1 MGVDRFARKYFNLAV
16 PGLLA
21 VAAYFQAVAVVEL
34 LAARALALTPEQ
46 IVGPDRQAGKT
57 KPRNPVNRPHSVSGD
72 PILARNAF
80 DSVTGPL
87 DKKPITLTTPEKPK
101 TVDLSDPLHAPPCQG
116 VVLNIVSESIDPA
129 WSLANIRGPK
139 DTAGVI
145 RRVGDSVGD
154 LQVAYVGFN
163 AAKASPAVWLIG
175 EGQLCQS
182 LLFTEDKDKH
192 VPGAAVE
199 RPTVPEPE
207 AAPTPTPADAARS
220 RRRTGAPA
228 VPSEIS
234 EKIQKVSDTEF
245 NIERS
250 VVDRILE
257 NQAELMRSAR
267 IVPEQK
273 DGKTV
278 GIRLFGIRSDT
289 LLGTLGM
296 QNGDRLEKIN
306 GYDMASPEKAL
317 EAYARLRTAS
327 KLTVTLSRRGNP
339 MTIEY
344 QIK

>member
-46 IVGPDRQAGKT
+46 IVGPDRQPGKAKSRST
-57 KPRNPVNRPHSVSGD
+57 VSRAHSVSGD

-87 DKKPITLTTPEKPK
+87 DKKPIALSTPDKPK
-101 TVDLSDPLHAPPCQG
+101 TIDLSDPLHAPPCQG
-116 VVLNIVSESIDPA
+116 VVLNIVSESVDPA

-145 RRVGDSVGD
+145 RRVGDAVGD

-163 AAKASPAVWLIG
+163 SVKASPAVWLVG
-175 EGQLCQS
+175 EGELCQS
-182 LLFTEDKDKH
+182 LLFAEDKDKQH
-192 VPGAAVE
+192 TPGAAVE

-207 AAPTPTPADAARS
+207 ANLAPPTDAARS
-220 RRRTGAPA
+220 RRRTGAPT
-228 VPSEIS
+228 VPTEIS
-234 EKIQKVSDTEF
+234 EKIQKVSDTDF

>member
-1 MGVDRFARKYFNLAV
+1 MGVDRFVRRYFAFAV

-21 VAAYFQAVAVVEL
+21 VAAYFQAVGVVEL
-34 LAARALALTPEQ
+34 GAANALALTPEQ
-46 IVGPDRQAGKT
+46 ITGPDHPQNKH
-57 KPRNPVNRPHSVSGD
+57 PHVSNRPSSRNGD

-87 DKKPITLTTPEKPK
+87 DKKPLSLDVPSDKPK
-101 TVDLSDPLHAPPCQG
+101 TLDLSDPLHAPPCHG
-116 VVLNIVSESIDPA
+116 VVLNIVSESVDPA
-129 WSLANIRGPK
+129 WSLANLRGPK
-139 DTAGVI
+139 DQVASI
-145 RRVGDSVGD
+145 RRVGDHVGE
-154 LQVAYVGFN
+154 LTVAYVGFN
-163 AAKASPAVWLIG
+163 PAKASPAVWLTG
-175 EGQLCQS
+175 EGQLCQT
-182 LLFTEDKDKH
+182 LLFTEEKDKQ
-192 VPGAAVE
+192 AAAAA
-199 RPTVPEPE
+199 PPPPPPPAAEPE
-207 AAPTPTPADAARS
+207 AVAANDMSRT
-220 RRRTGAPA
+220 RRRGAPA
-228 VPSEIS
+228 VPNDIS
-234 EKIQKVSDTEF
+234 DKIQKVSDTDF
-245 NIERS
+245 NIDRS

>member
-1 MGVDRFARKYFNLAV
+1 MGVDRFARKYFNLVV

-34 LAARALALTPEQ
+34 LASRALALTPEQ
-46 IVGPDRQAGKT
+46 IVGPDRQAGKA
-57 KPRNPVNRPHSVSGD
+57 KPRSTVNRSHSVSGD

-87 DKKPITLTTPEKPK
+87 DKKPISLSNPEKPK

-145 RRVGDSVGD
+145 RRVGDPVGD

-163 AAKASPAVWLIG
+163 PVKATPAVWLIG

-182 LLFTEDKDKH
+182 LLFTEDKEKH
-192 VPGAAVE
+192 AAAA
-199 RPTVPEPE
+199 PAPAPAPEPE
-207 AAPTPTPADAARS
+207 AAPSAPSPETRS
-220 RRRTGAPA
+220 RRRSGAPA
-228 VPSEIS
+228 VPSEIAD
-234 EKIQKVSDTEF
+234 KIQKVSDTDF

-327 KLTVTLSRRGNP
+327 KLTVTLSRRGTP

>member
-1 MGVDRFARKYFNLAV
+1 MGVDRFARRYFNLAV
-16 PGLLA
+16 PALLA
-21 VAAYFQAVAVVEL
+21 VAAYFQAVGAVEL
-34 LAARALALTPEQ
+34 LAGQALAVSPEQ
-46 IVGPDRQAGKT
+46 LVGPEPTGRRSRSPARRASPPK
-57 KPRNPVNRPHSVSGD
+57 SGD

-87 DKKPITLTTPEKPK
+87 DKQPVSLEIPADKPRA
-101 TVDLSDPLHAPPCQG
+101 VDLSDPLNAPVCQG
-116 VVLNIVSESIDPA
+116 VTLNIVSESVDPA

-139 DTAGVI
+139 DAAGVI
-145 RRVGDSVGD
+145 RRVGDKVGE
-154 LQVAYVGFN
+154 LQVAYVGYN
-163 AAKASPAVWLIG
+163 PLKSSPAVWLIN
-175 EGQLCQS
+175 ETQLCQA
-182 LLFTEDKDKH
+182 LLFAGGDEGSSA
-192 VPGAAVE
+192 PAA
-199 RPTVPEPE
+199 
-207 AAPTPTPADAARS
+207 TPAPAPAPVAEARPAPRT
-220 RRRTGAPA
+220 RRRSGAPA
-228 VPSEIS
+228 VPNEIS
-234 EKIQKVSDTEF
+234 DKIQKVSDSEF
-245 NIERS
+245 NIDRS

-278 GIRLFGIRSDT
+278 GIRLFGIRPDT

-327 KLTVTLSRRGNP
+327 SLTVTLTRRGNP

-344 QIK
+344 QIR

>member
-1 MGVDRFARKYFNLAV
+1 MGVDRFARKYFNLVV
-16 PGLLA
+16 PALLA

-34 LAARALALTPEQ
+34 LASRALALTPEQ
-46 IVGPDRQAGKT
+46 IVGPDRQVGKA
-57 KPRNPVNRPHSVSGD
+57 KPKSTVNRPHAVSGD

-87 DKKPITLTTPEKPK
+87 DKKPLELSNPEKPK

-116 VVLNIVSESIDPA
+116 VVLNIVSESVDPA

-145 RRVGDSVGD
+145 RRVGDPVGE

-163 AAKASPAVWLIG
+163 PVKATPAVWLIG

-182 LLFTEDKDKH
+182 LLFTEEKDKH
-192 VPGAAVE
+192 AAGAA
-199 RPTVPEPE
+199 PAPPPAPEPE
-207 AAPTPTPADAARS
+207 AATASPAPEARS
-220 RRRTGAPA
+220 RRRSGAPA
-228 VPSEIS
+228 VPSEIAD
-234 EKIQKVSDTEF
+234 KIQKVSDTDF